1 MEDTNNQPA
10 KEFFNLLVISSVL
23 LFAINNWWLKYQF
36 HNWFT
41 GKLSDLLFCFFFPLY
56 CSAILSLITKW
67 EIHSRTLMGIS
78 FTLALFIPMKT
89 SIVFSNEVSNIFSLI
104 TQMTIGSS
112 SNNIVDSTDLIVI
125 PVVICSF
132 YIAIKSRKIYD
143 TTQ

>member
-1 MEDTNNQPA
+1 MENTDNQPA

-56 CSAILSLITKW
+56 CSAILSFISPWK
-67 EIHSRTLMGIS
+67 IRSRILVGIS
-78 FTLALFIPMKT
+78 FTLVLFILMKT
-89 SIVFSNEVSNIFSLI
+89 SIVFSSEVSNIFSFM

-112 SNNIVDSTDLIVI
+112 SNNIVDPTDLIVI
-125 PVVICSF
+125 PIVF
-132 YIAIKSRKIYD
+132 YSYTVALQFGKNK
-143 TTQ
+143 